1 MKCLVTKLKETV
13 ENDNLPYFNK
23 VVIPLS
29 KLAARYFTIMTLQLD
44 TDVTYYPSTDNHN
57 RTTEAI
63 KVSIGDTLTFAG
75 LESIFGNDTQV
86 NIRMV
91 IFDNVNNYTTLPKDF
106 ECKLKDIALYNYGN
120 YTKRVFT
127 IPDNEFTQSASNLC
141 VAVTF
146 IEKEPVESLL
156 DGAVTISFD

>member
-13 ENDNLPYFNK
+13 ENDNLPYLNK

-29 KLAARYFTIMTLQLD
+29 KLAAKYFTITTLQLD
-44 TDVTYYPSTDNHN
+44 TDVAYYPSTDNHN

-63 KVSIGDTLTFAG
+63 NVSIGDTLTFAG
-75 LESIFGNDTQV
+75 LESIFGDNTQV

-91 IFDNVNNYTTLPKDF
+91 IFDNVNHYTTLPNDF
-106 ECKLKDIALYNYGN
+106 SCKLKDIALYNYGN

-127 IPDNEFTQSASNLC
+127 IPDNEFTRSASNLC
-141 VAVTF
+141 VAATF
-146 IEKEPVESLL
+146 IEKEPIENLL